1 RRERRWAYQPLLT
14 SYGKFRRPTASSGLC
29 RRRFLRGKALCNP
42 ETVVGD
48 DLGLPRAEF
57 AGAPSCAEDGTHV
70 AQAVPRNGCNV
81 SFGASDERKP
91 RDGGPAHSRKGLREL
106 AVGLKGRCR
115 CLPFTE
121 PGHFGARFCRHWRVR
136 SPAATGCSP
145 RTDNMP

>member
-1 RRERRWAYQPLLT
+1 MGGRRERSWAYQPLLT

-57 AGAPSCAEDGTHV
+57 AGAPSCAEDGTLV

-91 RDGGPAHSRKGLREL
+91 RDGGPAHSRKGLRATSGRRERQMPLL
-106 AVGLKGRCR
+106 AFHRAWALWCSF
-115 CLPFTE
+115 LSAL
-121 PGHFGARFCRHWRVR
+121 ARSIACGNR
-136 SPAATGCSP
+136 
-145 RTDNMP
+145 M